1 MTINEFAAT
10 VRGALP
16 YTPNDQQRQL
26 IDALARFCSSATP
39 TGSVFILN
47 GYAGTGK
54 TRSPER
60 L

>member
-47 GYAGTGK
+47 GYAEIG
-54 TRSPER
+54 RAHV
-60 L
+60 